1 MSTQVQRVKQKQIFK
16 NVNIK
21 ANFINKQFIYNNI
34 EELMWL
40 INRNLKFKA
49 IEGGQ

>member
-1 MSTQVQRVKQKQIFK
+1 MGTQVQRVKQKQIFK

-21 ANFINKQFIYNNI
+21 ANSINKWFIYNNI
-34 EELMWL
+34 DELMWL
-40 INRNLKFKA
+40 IYRNLEFKA